1 MKLERIFCENIDCM
15 FPYNVI
21 YQYAIHSLFS
31 RNLGL
36 IILKMFSIQ
45 KDLYQYIQ
53 ILNNFDKNKANVYVC
68 ACVNTN
74 RLTIILVERNY
85 FSKVQVETFFA
96 YF

>member
-31 RNLGL
+31 RNLDPVTY
-36 IILKMFSIQ
+36 KKFQ
-45 KDLYQYIQ
+45 FKKDLYQYIQ
-53 ILNNFDKNKANVYVC
+53 ILSNFGKNKANVYVC

-85 FSKVQVETFFA
+85 FLKVQVETFFA